1 MMKRFRSA
9 VRYNIIYQLIVGLFA
24 LIGLVFLI
32 HNQGTSN
39 LRAYIMALS
48 NSWGLILVVIFMGYG
63 MVDVPRR
70 LWHKGDNARE
80 LRRIAFKASVVKDKR
95 QDTEDE
101 VLNVAKVRNNI
112 FVKMDPLLRYRE
124 YREFSDDNFL
134 SCAMTYKITGAV
146 HRLPQS
152 SDVRPSS
159 RIC

>member
-1 MMKRFRSA
+1 MKRFRSA
-9 VRYNIIYQLIVGLFA
+9 VRHNIIYQLIVGSVA

-70 LWHKGDNARE
+70 LWHKGDTARE
-80 LRRIAFKASVVKDKR
+80 LRRIAFKASVVKDKC

-101 VLNVAKVRNNI
+101 VLNVAKVRINI
-112 FVKMDPLLRYRE
+112 SARSV
-124 YREFSDDNFL
+124 
-134 SCAMTYKITGAV
+134 
-146 HRLPQS
+146 
-152 SDVRPSS
+152 
-159 RIC
+159 

>member
-1 MMKRFRSA
+1 MKRFRSA
-9 VRYNIIYQLIVGLFA
+9 VRYNIIYQLVVGSFA

-80 LRRIAFKASVVKDKR
+80 LRRIAFKASVVKDKC

-101 VLNVAKVRNNI
+101 VLNVAKVCSNV
-112 FVKMDPLLRYRE
+112 FVKMNLLLRCRDIE
-124 YREFSDDNFL
+124 SSLTIFSSF
-134 SCAMTYKITGAV
+134 AMTYKITGTV

-152 SDVRPSS
+152 SAVRPSS
-159 RIC
+159 PIC